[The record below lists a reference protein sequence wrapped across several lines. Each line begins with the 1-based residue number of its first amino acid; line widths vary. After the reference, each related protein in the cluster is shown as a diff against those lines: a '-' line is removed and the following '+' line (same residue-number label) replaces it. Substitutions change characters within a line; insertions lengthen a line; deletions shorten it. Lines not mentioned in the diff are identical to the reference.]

1 MDAAKFDMTRFFRP
15 EVALEHAEKQAKSCT
30 GFIPNADVRRMAE
43 TVNTAGFEFARAQLS
58 AARAFG
64 ETVQKAFQI

>member
-1 MDAAKFDMTRFFRP
+1 MQTEKFDITRFFRP
-15 EVALEHAEKQAKSCT
+15 EVALEQAEKQAKSCV
-30 GFIPNADVRRMAE
+30 GFIPNAEVRKVAE
-43 TVNTAGFEFARAQLS
+43 TVNTAGFEFARAQIA